1 MTHEFRCVE
10 CGWLD
15 PKLWTNQLECNCTHY
30 FEVEVIDTN
39 PRSIQLIWWANGKHG
54 EDDA

>member
-15 PKLWTNQLECNCTHY
+15 PKLWTNQLECNCAHY
-30 FEVEVIDTN
+30 FVEVIDTN